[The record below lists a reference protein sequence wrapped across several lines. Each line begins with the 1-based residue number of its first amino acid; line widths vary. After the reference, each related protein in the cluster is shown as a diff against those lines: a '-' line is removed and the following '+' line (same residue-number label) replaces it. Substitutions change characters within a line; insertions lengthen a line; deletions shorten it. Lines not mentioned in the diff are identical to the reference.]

1 MKNKGITQSIVHLS
15 AVIIGFVSPSVMTN
29 PLAQT
34 ENGAKHTLPPEKLE
48 TIRLIGRN
56 VLQAKNIAKQES
68 SDKAQLN
75 QLRSTLEKLIAVET
89 PISRT
94 GVLSLSNKATA
105 TPGTQQ
111 IVVPS
116 ARKADHTQAWDEIS
130 KLRQKAGQLHRQKN
144 KPAKAEIYSSGFPI
158 GEQHGRLYD
167 ELADKLETIL
177 NSNSTDRVAQLSA
190 LRDRLNTKKQA
201 AVSASLTPET
211 PTAQAS
217 PWKDPEAPTP
227 KTQRKSKSSQ

>member
-1 MKNKGITQSIVHLS
+1 MRILLCLLLAAFTAHADSKS
-15 AVIIGFVSPSVMTN
+15 AV
-29 PLAQT
+29 QT
-34 ENGAKHTLPPEKLE
+34 EENTLSHALPPEKLDA
-48 TIRLIGRN
+48 IRLIGRN

-94 GVLSLSNKATA
+94 GVLSLFNKATA

-217 PWKDPEAPTP
+217 PWKDPEAPNP